1 VGVKGE
7 TGVKGERGEKGD
19 RGRPGRPGVVGLP
32 GTDGTFMNISI
43 YSPTQWRHRDF
54 VCLYACLYVCMSVCL
69 SVHLFFIL
77 VPAMAGKVFV
87 FGRLRYCVTLLPRN
101 VRENI
106 KYYRH

>member
-1 VGVKGE
+1 MGVKGE

-54 VCLYACLYVCMSVCL
+54 APGGALRACS
-69 SVHLFFIL
+69 
-77 VPAMAGKVFV
+77 
-87 FGRLRYCVTLLPRN
+87 
-101 VRENI
+101 
-106 KYYRH
+106 